1 LLRAASMRRLYL
13 FFLFIGFAISNTAGC
28 SCEHGCGFNN
38 TSKFDCAPD
47 LRGIN
52 LGTGGGFGT
61 GGSGGASNVCLP
73 GQACGESGICSDDS
87 VCCTATLC
95 AGACCGAAQVCAFDH
110 CVSSGKTCQTSSDCP
125 DGSGCEYTLG
135 GLAAPPDPGVCAPTP
150 QTGVCLPRPP
160 DCMNG
165 EIDASSCLPV
175 CLAPPLAPF
184 APPTTIGSFGDA
196 GADGDH
202 VASLPV
208 VVPLLDE
215 SCDGRVDELDVPAI
229 VFTTF
234 SASNAAIGAVVHAMV
249 MKDGALVPRWTAGP
263 DATSPTDPASALAAG
278 NIDGSKGTEVVFCT
292 LDHRVHALRADGTD
306 LWLSAPSAGCK
317 APAIADL
324 DGDGQVE
331 IVTESSIL
339 DGKTG
344 ALLHTL
350 APASEAPVVIAK
362 LTGNPGV
369 PLSIVTGSRVYDQNG
384 KLVADRGTVA
394 GFAAVG
400 DLDGDGLL
408 EIVATSGAPGE
419 HALTV
424 WRLDPASPG
433 GFTILRDALD
443 LDGPL
448 GDSCA
453 PGAPASAEGGGPP
466 VIADLDGD
474 GALDV
479 AVASGHGILA
489 FKGHALIKAGV
500 PAEETIL
507 WASEA
512 ATCTARRAGLSAF
525 DFDGDGKSEVLIA
538 DETSFRILAGGTGA
552 ELFALCNTSAPGL
565 SFPIVADVTGD
576 DRADIVITANAH
588 TGLTCN
594 GQKSAGI
601 RVLGAPGYARTR
613 RIWNEHGYHGINVLG
628 DGRIPDFEGR
638 LVHGF
643 REAPMNGDAPDLVI
657 ALQAACNDPFG
668 YVIDVRNVG
677 QARAPAGVPV
687 VLSGGVDGMTALGK
701 GATTKAL
708 APGEGE
714 SIRITVDPAVE
725 AVNVQA
731 TVGGKASPAQLDECR
746 EDNNHA
752 LQSAGC
758 EL

>member
-1 LLRAASMRRLYL
+1 MRRLYL

-38 TSKFDCAPD
+38 NQKFNCAPD
-47 LRGIN
+47 FSNIN

-61 GGSGGASNVCLP
+61 GGSSGSSDLCLP
-73 GQACGESGICSDDS
+73 GQACGNNGVCSADN
-87 VCCTATLC
+87 VCCTETIC
-95 AGACCGAAQVCAFDH
+95 GGACCGAGDICAFDH
-110 CVSSGKTCQTSSDCP
+110 CASPGKTCQTSSDCP

-135 GLAAPPDPGVCAPTP
+135 GLASPPDPGVCAPTL

-160 DCMNG
+160 DCTNG
-165 EIDASSCLPV
+165 ETDPSSCLPV
-175 CLAPPLAPF
+175 CLAPPVAPF
-184 APPTTIGSFGDA
+184 APPTTIGTFGDPA
-196 GADGDH
+196 ADGDH
-202 VASLPV
+202 VASLPI

-215 SCDGRVDELDVPAI
+215 SCDGRVDELDAPVL

-234 SASNAAIGAVVHAMV
+234 SASNPAIGAVVHAMA
-249 MKDGALVPRWTAGP
+249 MKDGVLVSRWTAGP

-292 LDHRVHALRADGTD
+292 VDHRVHALRADGSE
-306 LWLSAPSAGCK
+306 LWLSQPSSACM

-350 APASEAPVVIAK
+350 TPASESPVVIAN
-362 LTGNPGV
+362 LTSSPSL
-369 PLSIVTGSRVYDQNG
+369 PLSIITGSRVYDENG
-384 KLVADRGTVA
+384 VLVADRGAPA
-394 GFAAVG
+394 GFAAVA
-400 DLDGDGLL
+400 DLDGDGLM
-408 EIVATSGAPGE
+408 EIVATGGAPGE
-419 HALTV
+419 HTLTV
-424 WRLDPASPG
+424 WRLAPASPG
-433 GFTILRDALD
+433 GFAIVRSGLD

-453 PGAPASAEGGGPP
+453 PGVPATLEGGGAP

-489 FKGHALIKAGV
+489 FKGQKLLDPAV
-500 PAEETIL
+500 PTEETIL

-538 DETSFRILAGGTGA
+538 DETSFRVFAGGTGA
-552 ELFALCNTSAPGL
+552 ELFSLCNTSAVGL
-565 SFPIVADVTGD
+565 SYPIVADVTGD
-576 DRADIVITANAH
+576 DRAEIVITANAH
-588 TGLTCN
+588 TGLTCD
-594 GQKSAGI
+594 GQKNAGL
-601 RVLGAPGYARTR
+601 RVLGAPGYAKTR

-628 DGRIPDFEGR
+628 DGRIPEAEGR
-638 LVHGF
+638 PLHGF
-643 REAPMNGDAPDLVI
+643 REAPVNSNAADLVLS
-657 ALQAACNDPFG
+657 LQAACNDPFG
-668 YVIDVRNVG
+668 FVIDVRNVG
-677 QARAPAGVPV
+677 RARAPVGVPV
-687 VLSGGVDGMTALGK
+687 LLSGGVDGTIALGK

-714 SIRITVDPAVE
+714 SIRISVDPAAE
-725 AVNVQA
+725 KVNVQA

-746 EDNNHA
+746 EDNNRA

-758 EL
+758 EP